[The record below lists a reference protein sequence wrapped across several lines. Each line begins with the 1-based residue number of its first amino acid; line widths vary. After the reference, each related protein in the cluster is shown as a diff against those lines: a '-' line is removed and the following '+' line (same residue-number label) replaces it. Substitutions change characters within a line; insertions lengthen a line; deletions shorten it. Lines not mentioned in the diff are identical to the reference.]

1 MKAASPTLL
10 RQGHRALLTLL
21 FACSA
26 AHGDVTGLQQAEVT
40 HLLEFV
46 RTTTCTIDRNGT
58 LHDGPSAHAHILKKY
73 DYFRDRI
80 ATTEDFIAYSATR
93 STVSNRAYTVICPGQ
108 PRMETA
114 AWLKRELERYRK
126 KQAVGD

>member
-1 MKAASPTLL
+1 MKPDSPMLL
-10 RQGHRALLTLL
+10 RQGRRALTALL
-21 FACSA
+21 LVCSA
-26 AHGDVTGLQQAEVT
+26 AHGDVAGPQQAEVA

-46 RTTTCTIDRNGT
+46 RTTTCTVDRNGS

-80 ATTEDFIAYSATR
+80 RTTEDFIAYSATR
-93 STVSNRAYTVICPGQ
+93 STVSNQAYTVLCPGQ

-114 AWLKRELERYRK
+114 EWLRRELERYRK
-126 KQAVGD
+126 QQR

>member
-1 MKAASPTLL
+1 MKTASSTLL
-10 RQGHRALLTLL
+10 RRARRALLTLL
-21 FACSA
+21 LTCSA
-26 AHGDVTGLQQAEVT
+26 AHGDVARPQQPEVT

-46 RTTTCTIDRNGT
+46 RTTTCTVDRNGS

-80 ATTEDFIAYSATR
+80 RTTEDFIAYSATR
-93 STVSNRAYTVICPGQ
+93 STVSNQAYTVLCPGQ

-114 AWLKRELERYRK
+114 EWLKRELERYRK
-126 KQAVGD
+126 HQR

>member
-1 MKAASPTLL
+1 M
-10 RQGHRALLTLL
+10 ALMLVFT
-21 FACSA
+21 A
-26 AHGDVTGLQQAEVT
+26 AHGDVSGPQRAEVA

-58 LHDGPSAHAHILKKY
+58 LHDGPSAYAHIVKKY

-93 STVSNRAYTVICPGQ
+93 STVSNQAYTVVCPGQ
-108 PRMETA
+108 PRMTTA
-114 AWLKRELERYRK
+114 EWLTRELVRYRK
-126 KQAVGD
+126 KQAVSG

>member
-1 MKAASPTLL
+1 MKTVSSTLPQ
-10 RQGHRALLTLL
+10 RARRALLTLL
-21 FACSA
+21 LACST
-26 AHGDVTGLQQAEVT
+26 AHGDVTGPQQAEVA

-46 RTTTCTIDRNGT
+46 RTTTCTVDRNGA
-58 LHDGPSAHAHILKKY
+58 LHDGPSAHAHIIKKY

-126 KQAVGD
+126 KQAISH

>member
-1 MKAASPTLL
+1 MKTASSTLL
-10 RQGHRALLTLL
+10 RRARRALLTLL
-21 FACSA
+21 LTCSA
-26 AHGDVTGLQQAEVT
+26 AHGDVAGPQQAEVT

-46 RTTTCTIDRNGT
+46 RTTTCTVDRNGS

-80 ATTEDFIAYSATR
+80 RTTEDFIAYSATR
-93 STVSNRAYTVICPGQ
+93 STVSNQAYTVLCPGQ

-114 AWLKRELERYRK
+114 EWLKRELERYRK
-126 KQAVGD
+126 HQR